1 MMTVEPHGHSPW
13 HPHVRPEWGDIP
25 PTPQLLHHRAAHGQ
39 RPWRNGGVA
48 PTGVRRA
55 AAAGLVTR
63 WACALALCAAATVP
77 GVFAETGGS
86 LEPFTYDPAGHRDQ
100 FIPLVRDGRMVGSVT
115 GKLASALDQPVL
127 YGILWEPGGQS
138 IALINDLE
146 TKVGDAVGGYQV
158 KEIRRDAVVLVNG
171 GEPVVLSISFDDPG
185 ELPPGDT
192 RGGDNP

>member
-1 MMTVEPHGHSPW
+1 M
-13 HPHVRPEWGDIP
+13 
-25 PTPQLLHHRAAHGQ
+25 
-39 RPWRNGGVA
+39 
-48 PTGVRRA
+48 
-55 AAAGLVTR
+55 
-63 WACALALCAAATVP
+63 
-77 GVFAETGGS
+77 
-86 LEPFTYDPAGHRDQ
+86 
-100 FIPLVRDGRMVGSVT
+100 
-115 GKLASALDQPVL
+115 L